1 MNRASSRDEAGT
13 SLFLSI
19 SDFDGRVS
27 AELEQ
32 ESQASSCDE
41 VGIRL
46 ASRVVHR
53 VTGHLSS
60 CIWNLQLFP
69 DNAAGVSVPLRV
81 VTSFSRL
88 HSKRCRASGPFLN
101 GRENRCLSECGM
113 THEAS
118 FRVSV

>member
-1 MNRASSRDEAGT
+1 M
-13 SLFLSI
+13 
-19 SDFDGRVS
+19 VS

-60 CIWNLQLFP
+60 CILNLRVFP
-69 DNAAGVSVPLRV
+69 DDATGVSVPLRV
-81 VTSFSRL
+81 VTSSTVL
-88 HSKRCRASGPFLN
+88 HSKRCPDIGFL
-101 GRENRCLSECGM
+101 S
-113 THEAS
+113 
-118 FRVSV
+118 RVDGEIGIFWNVA